1 LFLVHLQLKVCVEWC
16 VLGFGCGLGF
26 VLVVAVVTSSANW
39 KNLDCGYF
47 RASFNAEKYASTCS
61 IWGLAMDRIAWTAAF
76 FGAVVMVANA

>member
-39 KNLDCGYF
+39 KNLDVVILGLLLVQ
-47 RASFNAEKYASTCS
+47 KSTPAPVPS
-61 IWGLAMDRIAWTAAF
+61 
-76 FGAVVMVANA
+76 GA